1 MAHGGHLSSVSERLA
16 VVDFDAA
23 YQKTMEEFCVIW
35 KASMKDEVFRR
46 ITYCYEKGDL
56 KF

>member
-46 ITYCYEKGDL
+46 ITYEKGDS